1 MTESHLIDMKT
12 QNKDKFFEAVI
23 REYSGIVYSV
33 VYRHLNYSAAKEDIE
48 ETVSD
53 VFWSFYRSMDGYDAS
68 AGSLKVYLITI
79 ARNIAVSRHRALN
92 GKHDF
97 AFISLESEQTPD
109 IPSACGG
116 AEEEFLKKEEKEIL
130 FTELLKLKK
139 PNGTIVFRKYY
150 LRETSAQIAEATGLS
165 INAVEKRLARS
176 LKKLEK
182 ALEGILN
189 G

>member
-53 VFWSFYRSMDGYDAS
+53 VFWSFYRSM
-68 AGSLKVYLITI
+68 
-79 ARNIAVSRHRALN
+79 VSRHRALN